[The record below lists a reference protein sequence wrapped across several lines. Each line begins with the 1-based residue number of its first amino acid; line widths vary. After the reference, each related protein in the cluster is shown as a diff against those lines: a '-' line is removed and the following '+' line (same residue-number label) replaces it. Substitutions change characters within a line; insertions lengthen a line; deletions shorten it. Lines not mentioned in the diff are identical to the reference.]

1 MVRRYLVGIML
12 LIATTIAHAAQVTV
26 TPDRTTV
33 YENESFNVEFSYNEE
48 IRRRPDF
55 DVLLDDFQI
64 IAQSPSSRLQS
75 INGRFSYE
83 LSWKLTLMPKRS
95 GTLPIPAIAFDNVV
109 SEALEITVKPAAA
122 SDARS
127 ELGDLSLEVTFT
139 PKKGYVQGQFIY
151 TQRLYH
157 LGWLA
162 GGKLSPPTF
171 GDSDAVVRTL
181 DQVKR
186 YSMFRDGERYQIYEQ
201 TYLVFPQR
209 SGTLRADETAF
220 TGELREPGI
229 PPRLKRVSA
238 PAISVEVA
246 GVPSGIDSAAFL
258 PASELTLE
266 EEWPEVDQL
275 EVGRPYTRVL
285 KLTAAGLMSSQLR
298 AIDIPE
304 LDDLRVYADQ
314 PQRSDTTA
322 QSGVTGTLS
331 QSIAIVPQRAGTITL
346 PAIEVAWWDVED
358 GVARVASLPAR
369 TVQVVAS
376 SAIGGADYT
385 IAPAGPAAAAT
396 ADPTV
401 VPAAKTGSSYWPL
414 LTVTFGLLWLSTLA
428 AWGATSNVF
437 ARRGRNRSR
446 SGRPTHHEAKG
457 KRALFAT
464 RAALK
469 KACDDNDPQA
479 ASAALLEWSHTIWP
493 DNPAGGL
500 QEIAA
505 RLAPDQAAQVR
516 RLAAS
521 HYGAGTPWTQSEQL
535 WQVLAQVKPQTA
547 RAKTASSNSLAH
559 L

>member
-1 MVRRYLVGIML
+1 MLVM
-12 LIATTIAHAAQVTV
+12 ATALVTTTAYAAQVTV

-33 YENESFNVEFSYNEE
+33 YENESFNVEFSYDEE

-55 DVLLDDFQI
+55 DVLLEDFQI
-64 IAQSPSSRLQS
+64 IAKSPSSRLQS

-95 GTLPIPAIAFDNVV
+95 GTLTIPAIDFDAVA
-109 SEALEITVKPAAA
+109 SEPLEITVKQVAAGNA
-122 SDARS
+122 QT

-162 GGKLSPPTF
+162 GGKLAPPTF
-171 GDSDAVVRTL
+171 GDSDAVVRAL

-201 TYLVFPQR
+201 TYLVYPQR

-258 PASELTLE
+258 PASQVTLE

-275 EVGRPYTRVL
+275 EVGRPYTRVI

-298 AIDIPE
+298 AVEIPE

-314 PQRSDTTA
+314 PQRDDKTA
-322 QSGVTGTLS
+322 QNGVTGILS
-331 QSIAIVPQRAGTITL
+331 QSVAIVPQRAGTITL
-346 PAIEVAWWDVED
+346 PAIEVDWWDVED

-369 TVQVVAS
+369 TVQVIAGS
-376 SAIGGADYT
+376 TIGGADYSL
-385 IAPAGPAAAAT
+385 PPAAAAAAT
-396 ADPTV
+396 SSASTD
-401 VPAAKTGSSYWPL
+401 PAATTQATYWPL
-414 LTVTFGLLWLSTLA
+414 VATTFGLLWLATLA
-428 AWGATSNVF
+428 AWGVTSK
-437 ARRGRNRSR
+437 R
-446 SGRPTHHEAKG
+446 SGGRTADRSHSARPARSEAKG

-464 RAALK
+464 RASLK
-469 KACDDNDPQA
+469 KACDESDPKA

-493 DNPAGGL
+493 ERPAGGL
-500 QEIAA
+500 QEIAD
-505 RLAPDQAAQVR
+505 RLSPEQAAEVR

-521 HYGAGTPWTQSEQL
+521 RYGAGNPWTQSERL
-535 WQVLAQVKPQTA
+535 WQVLAQIKPEAASA
-547 RAKTASSNSLAH
+547 RTTASTSLAH